1 MAYSPDYREL
11 IVSKLNE
18 GATYRALERDYKLS
32 RTTILKWKKDISRKL
47 RVAKPTKIDN
57 EKLKEDVALYP
68 DDYQYERAVRFNCSQ
83 RAIGIAL
90 KRIGITQKKDLNSPP
105 SESREMPT
113 FY

>member
-57 EKLKEDVALYP
+57 EKLKEDVELYP

-90 KRIGITQKKDLNSPP
+90 KRIGITQKKDLNSPA
-105 SESREMPT
+105 S
-113 FY
+113 

>member
-1 MAYSPDYREL
+1 MVFMAYSPDYREL

-57 EKLKEDVALYP
+57 EKLKEDVELYP

-90 KRIGITQKKDLNSPP
+90 KRIGITQKKDLNSPT
-105 SESREMPT
+105 S
-113 FY
+113 

>member
-57 EKLKEDVALYP
+57 EKLKED
-68 DDYQYERAVRFNCSQ
+68 
-83 RAIGIAL
+83 G
-90 KRIGITQKKDLNSPP
+90 KRSVVSPSLVNACLLP
-105 SESREMPT
+105 LV
-113 FY
+113 

>member
-47 RVAKPTKIDN
+47 RIAKPTKIDN

-68 DDYQYERAVRFNCSQ
+68 DDYQYERAVRFSCSQ

-90 KRIGITQKKDLNSPP
+90 KRIGISQKKDLNSPT
-105 SESREMPT
+105 S
-113 FY
+113 

>member
-1 MAYSPDYREL
+1 MVFMAYSPDYREL

-18 GATYRALERDYKLS
+18 GATYRALERDYKLR

-57 EKLKEDVALYP
+57 EKLKEDVELYP

-90 KRIGITQKKDLNSPP
+90 KRIGITQKKDLNSPT
-105 SESREMPT
+105 S
-113 FY
+113 

>member
-90 KRIGITQKKDLNSPP
+90 KRIGISQKKDFNSPK
-105 SESREMPT
+105 S
-113 FY
+113 